1 MPKLTVFNSVSLDG
15 YFTDARGDMNWA
27 HSSDPEWSEFV
38 AGNASGDGTLVFGRV
53 TYEMMAAYWPTP
65 AAMRDLPAVA
75 AGMNRL
81 RKIVFSRTLDE
92 SSWSNTQLVK
102 DDLAGTIRR
111 LKTEPGSDMAI
122 LGSGSIVAQL
132 AGKGLIDEYQVAVK
146 PLVLGAGRTMFE
158 GVTRRLDLRLTRS
171 RAFANGSVVLWYEPA
186 G

>member
-1 MPKLTVFNSVSLDG
+1 MPKLTVFNNVSLDG
-15 YFTDARGDMNWA
+15 YFTDARGDMSWA
-27 HSSDPEWSEFV
+27 HSNDPEWLEFV
-38 AGNASGDGTLVFGRV
+38 AGNASGDGVLVFGRV

-65 AAMRDLPAVA
+65 MAMQNDPAVA
-75 AGMNRL
+75 EAMNRS
-81 RKIVFSRTLDE
+81 RKVVFSRTLDE
-92 SSWSNTQLVK
+92 ASWSNTQLVK

-111 LKTEPGSDMAI
+111 LKAEPGPDMAI

-132 AGKGLIDEYQVAVK
+132 AQEGLIDEFQVAIK

-171 RAFANGSVVLWYEPA
+171 RTFANGSVVIWYEPA